1 MTAQPRYN
9 PEIGMPDHIG
19 TVCSDP
25 DLLQPRDGSR
35 PGPECPTCGQFS
47 TRLSRG
53 RYWCSNARCDAV
65 FTVGG
70 PTGLAVTGRV
80 ARQGGQPVTILP
92 VERSRRDGARL
103 HEGLGEEV
111 PVSTTDMIWYTL
123 RIEGGRETSV
133 RDDLGDMRLAT
144 YHPIRLTWRQSR
156 RQHWRKGGSVYTP
169 IERNLFPGYMFLGA
183 WAGYAVDWLAVRAT
197 KHVFEPVTTAS
208 GAPSVI
214 PGEVIRSLIW
224 REVAGEFRDR
234 APDAPM
240 PKRHEREAF
249 RPGDAVRL
257 KLMCF
262 DHADEIIS
270 IDGIRARLRDCGMMV
285 RLESLARAG

>member
-1 MTAQPRYN
+1 MTA
-9 PEIGMPDHIG
+9 M
-19 TVCSDP
+19 TVKEASMSD
-25 DLLQPRDGSR
+25 RS
-35 PGPECPTCGQFS
+35 
-47 TRLSRG
+47 SRG
-53 RYWCSNARCDAV
+53 FNPRLRDRLGDAV
-65 FTVGG
+65 
-70 PTGLAVTGRV
+70 P
-80 ARQGGQPVTILP
+80 I
-92 VERSRRDGARL
+92 
-103 HEGLGEEV
+103 
-111 PVSTTDMIWYTL
+111 STTDLTWYLL
-123 RIEGGRETSV
+123 RVMAGREDSV
-133 RDDLGDMRLAT
+133 RDELGNMRLAT
-144 YHPIRLTWRQSR
+144 YCPIRLTWRQTR
-156 RQHWRKGGSVYTP
+156 RQHSRKGGSVYTP
-169 IERNLFPGYMFLGA
+169 IERSLFPGYLFLGA

-197 KHVFEPVTTAS
+197 KHVYEPVTTAS

-257 KLMCF
+257 KLMGF